1 MSKLYFYNYN
11 NYYNRIVKKEANL
24 LAYGT
29 PTYTIDNANFYEADG
44 CNTKHTINI
53 STANDDIFNAN
64 YLLVLDSNYNIKSRW
79 FVTEVE
85 HNRNRQ
91 YICSLRRDLIVDF
104 YDSVINDSPVL
115 IEKALVSKNNPL
127 IFNSEGFDFN
137 QIKKDEIL
145 LNDMSE
151 TQWGIIYTAKNVS
164 STSVTV
170 KTDAYSVAD
179 LTIGTTI
186 ENSIF
191 GSAQRGR
198 PFNQVFEIWT
208 RNYRTEIWNADPLH
222 PEYIKHYCI
231 YKLKGIDDLDIK
243 EKTSRPNST
252 LIILGEQY
260 YSNAYYYIENNVN
273 YNNACNNLEIDYT
286 NEYSTALTKANETLL
301 NSMNNK
307 LVEDSTGKIY
317 KIKVTRK
324 KHSSSLE
331 DDITYNFAQYINTQL
346 GTAIHQSA
354 NNSTY
359 EANFDY
365 YTYEIEYNEQSNLS
379 FTFTLDPASKSITNA
394 EYNVIAMPLNKIV
407 CKTSVADPDSG
418 DYTSYDSN
426 KSYDNSLAILRAIG
440 QNLSTNCYDIQILPY
455 CPLNTYLFDYN
466 VIDVNE
472 MNNKQYQQITD
483 TDGNYFTLFFVSD
496 INSTFNVG
504 SALNI
509 NAYTDDDDLNVKI
522 SNECDIYRLVSPN
535 YQSQFEFSVA
545 KNNGVTAFNVDMTL
559 KPYNPYIHINPIF
572 KGLYG
577 VDFDDSRGLI
587 LSGDFSLPIINDQ
600 WKQYELQNK
609 NYQNIFDRQIK
620 HMDKEN
626 KLARTEAGFGA
637 VTGTIQGGIS
647 GAVAGA
653 GIGDGIGA
661 GIGGVI
667 GGIASG
673 IGGALDYNFL
683 KRRQNENKDYAI
695 DMFTYNLGN
704 IKALPYSLSKNN
716 PFSYNYKYFPFIEY
730 YSCTDE
736 EKDILLEK
744 IKYNSMTVM
753 SIGYI
758 RDYLKSDMQF
768 IKGTLIRFNSS
779 TAVNDH
785 EIVEIFNELKKG
797 VFI

>member
-11 NYYNRIVKKEANL
+11 NYYNRIVKKGSTL
-24 LAYGT
+24 LDYGT

-53 STANDDIFNAN
+53 STANEDIFNAN
-64 YLLVLDSNYNIKSRW
+64 YLLVLDSSYNIKSRW

-151 TQWGIIYTAKNVS
+151 TQWGIIYTAKNVA

-198 PFNQVFEIWT
+198 PFNQEFEIWT
-208 RNYRTEIWNADPLH
+208 RNYFEQTDIAGNVYRDYL
-222 PEYIKHYCI
+222 I
-231 YKLKGIDDLDIK
+231 YTLYSNRLKYEFK
-243 EKTSRPNST
+243 RVRPNST
-252 LIILGEQY
+252 LIIGQANSFPNY
-260 YSNAYYYIENNVN
+260 TIETNVN
-273 YNNACNNLEIDYT
+273 YNSCCNNLETDYT
-286 NEYSTALTKANETLL
+286 NEYPTALTKANETLL

-324 KHSSSLE
+324 KHSSTID

-346 GTAIHQSA
+346 SDYITQSA

-407 CKTSVADPDSG
+407 CKTSIADPDSG

-466 VIDVNE
+466 VIDINE
-472 MNNKQYQQITD
+472 MDNKQYQQITD
-483 TDGNYFTLFFVSD
+483 TNGNYFTLFFVSD
-496 INSTFNVG
+496 VNSTFNVG

-522 SNECDIYRLVSPN
+522 SNECDMYRLVSPN

-545 KNNGVTAFNVDMTL
+545 KNNGVIAFNVDMTL

-577 VDFDDSRGLI
+577 VDFNDTRGLI

-600 WKQYELQNK
+600 WRQYELQNK
-609 NYQNIFDRQIK
+609 NYQNIFDRKIQ

-637 VTGTIQGGIS
+637 VTGAISGGIS
-647 GAVAGA
+647 GAVGGA
-653 GIGDGIGA
+653 GMGGIVGA
-661 GIGGVI
+661 IGGGAI
-667 GGIASG
+667 GGLASA
-673 IGGALDYNFL
+673 IGGGLDYNFL

-716 PFSYNYKYFPFIEY
+716 PFSYNYKGFPFIEY
-730 YSCTDE
+730 FSCTDE
-736 EKDILLEK
+736 EKDILVEK

-758 RDYLKSDMQF
+758 KDYLKTDMQF
-768 IKGTLIRFNSS
+768 IKGTLIRFISNE
-779 TAVNDH
+779 AVNDH